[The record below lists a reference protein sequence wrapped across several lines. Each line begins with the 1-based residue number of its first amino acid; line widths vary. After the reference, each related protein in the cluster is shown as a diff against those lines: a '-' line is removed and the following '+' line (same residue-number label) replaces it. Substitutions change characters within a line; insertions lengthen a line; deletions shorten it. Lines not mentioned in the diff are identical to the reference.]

1 LQEREAIIKENN
13 DHAFAMRKEQEKTRD
28 AQMVNK
34 QLEGNIKDLNSKMQR
49 MEDAKEVVSNA
60 NILTIKDPSPSER

>member
-1 LQEREAIIKENN
+1 
-13 DHAFAMRKEQEKTRD
+13 MRKEQEKTRD

-60 NILTIKDPSPSER
+60 NILTIKEPSPSERETGCAAERDSLP

>member
-1 LQEREAIIKENN
+1 
-13 DHAFAMRKEQEKTRD
+13 
-28 AQMVNK
+28 MVNK

-60 NILTIKDPSPSER
+60 NILTLIDPSPSERETGCAAEGDSLP

>member
-1 LQEREAIIKENN
+1 
-13 DHAFAMRKEQEKTRD
+13 MRKEQEKTRD
-28 AQMVNK
+28 VQMVNK

-60 NILTIKDPSPSER
+60 NILTTIDPSPSERETGCAAERDSVP

>member
-1 LQEREAIIKENN
+1 
-13 DHAFAMRKEQEKTRD
+13 MRKEQEKTRD

-34 QLEGNIKDLNSKMQR
+34 QLEGNLKDLNSKMQR

-60 NILTIKDPSPSER
+60 NILKLKDPSPSERETGCAAEGDSLP